1 MMILEQHED
10 VDIPLCLRFEVGGL
24 LRSFSEK
31 LSADGFLVE
40 QTQKPPG
47 NHVTSWW
54 LYVTFDATA
63 RKKSR
68 VQYGE
73 TRYDKVNSVPQ
84 LWRRA
89 KEKYRRRAVELLRD
103 FVRERATRTAPRTS
117 VAAIPSASPA
127 HPPPSRPP
135 PSPWSCVIADFFGE
149 EEYGAEYLTL
159 PAGDCVE
166 EVDAPEPCQ
175 GWAYGKIVSSEGRRS
190 EPGWFPPSFVR

>member
-1 MMILEQHED
+1 MMSLEQHED
-10 VDIPLCLRFEVGGL
+10 VDIPLCLRFEVGEL

-73 TRYDKVNSVPQ
+73 TCYDKVNSVPH
-84 LWRRA
+84 LWCRA
-89 KEKYRRRAVELLRD
+89 REKYRRRAVELLRD
-103 FVRERATRTAPRTS
+103 FVRERATRTAPQTS
-117 VAAIPSASPA
+117 VVALPPPSPA
-127 HPPPSRPP
+127 PPPPSRPP
-135 PSPWSCVIADFFGE
+135 PSPWSRVIADFFGG

-159 PAGDCVE
+159 AVGDGVE
-166 EVDAPEPCQ
+166 EVDAPIAAE
-175 GWAYGKIVSSEGRRS
+175 GWGFGRIVYADGGRS
-190 EPGWFPPSFVR
+190 QLGWYPPAFVR